1 MRFVLSCLRA
11 CGLTLAAGAF
21 GLPMVLLLAAST
33 HAPGSVPVPGDIW
46 PDSPGIAAY
55 FTAFEQVPM
64 ARALLNSVVLLLLFV
79 PTALVTGSLGGFG
92 IRLMS
97 PRWQLIAIALLVA
110 AASVPYAAI
119 WLPRFM
125 LFQWLGL
132 GGSWIPLWAPAL
144 MGGHPL
150 LVLLFYVSARGILSS
165 QIDAARLESAGWLRI
180 WWRVALPQMQP
191 ALLAAALL
199 ATAWCW
205 SSFTEPLLYLHSERS
220 QTAPLMLYALEL
232 LGASNWS
239 VLMAAAIV
247 LAAPVVLILLVVPRI
262 LNRSV
267 GG

>member
-1 MRFVLSCLRA
+1 MRALRGGGLPGIIHALTRMEPRVRFVLSCLRA

-110 AASVPYAAI
+110 AASVPM
-119 WLPRFM
+119 PRSGCRVSCCFS
-125 LFQWLGL
+125 G
-132 GGSWIPLWAPAL
+132 WAWEEA
-144 MGGHPL
+144 GFRCG
-150 LVLLFYVSARGILSS
+150 
-165 QIDAARLESAGWLRI
+165 RLR
-180 WWRVALPQMQP
+180 
-191 ALLAAALL
+191 
-199 ATAWCW
+199 
-205 SSFTEPLLYLHSERS
+205 
-220 QTAPLMLYALEL
+220 
-232 LGASNWS
+232 
-239 VLMAAAIV
+239 
-247 LAAPVVLILLVVPRI
+247 
-262 LNRSV
+262 
-267 GG
+267 

>member
-110 AASVPYAAI
+110 AASVPM
-119 WLPRFM
+119 PRSGCRVSCCFS
-125 LFQWLGL
+125 G
-132 GGSWIPLWAPAL
+132 WAWEEA
-144 MGGHPL
+144 GFRCG
-150 LVLLFYVSARGILSS
+150 
-165 QIDAARLESAGWLRI
+165 RLR
-180 WWRVALPQMQP
+180 
-191 ALLAAALL
+191 
-199 ATAWCW
+199 
-205 SSFTEPLLYLHSERS
+205 
-220 QTAPLMLYALEL
+220 
-232 LGASNWS
+232 
-239 VLMAAAIV
+239 
-247 LAAPVVLILLVVPRI
+247 
-262 LNRSV
+262 
-267 GG
+267 